1 MGKIMQTEKQKRNV
15 FQKALC
21 IEEEELKTRKGEAGE
36 GGERSTSVKEFQRG
50 VSKQLRKMQQKS
62 QGE

>member
-1 MGKIMQTEKQKRNV
+1 MGKIMQTEQEKRNV

-36 GGERSTSVKEFQRG
+36 GGECSTQ
-50 VSKQLRKMQQKS
+50 SKSFR
-62 QGE
+62 EE